1 MHRCNGLI
9 AVGLTAL
16 LALTGCTSADPQPS
30 SQSPTVSESNSV
42 LPPSSFDGPEMDAL
56 YAEAE
61 QVFLRSMQLRFESEL
76 QPQQNEFPAAEM
88 SELLADPYL
97 SWVHGGY
104 DYMREQNWH
113 GPLGVE
119 PTLTIG
125 RYPGVSKAGS
135 EVALQ
140 ACLDTRQVPALDV
153 NDQVVSEGSV
163 FHLELFFKRFDGQLK
178 LFEGGSTEVV
188 ECGII

>member
-1 MHRCNGLI
+1 MHRCNGLV

-61 QVFLRSMQLRFESEL
+61 QVFLRSLELRNQFESL
-76 QPQQNEFPAAEM
+76 GDYSEFP
-88 SELLADPYL
+88 SELEVVLADPYL
-97 SWVHGGY
+97 SWMHALYEYGKEHGLHSETDARPELVVRPYRGVT
-104 DYMREQNWH
+104 RE
-113 GPLGVE
+113 
-119 PTLTIG
+119 
-125 RYPGVSKAGS
+125 GS

-140 ACLDTRQVPALDV
+140 ACQDTRQTPAFDSSDELF
-153 NDQVVSEGSV
+153 SEGSLSY
-163 FHLELFFKRFDGQLK
+163 LELYFKRIDGQLR
-178 LFEGGSTEVV
+178 LFYGTHSKV
-188 ECGII
+188 EKCPLA